1 MRGRLVR
8 FPPVAGVRPTPDR
21 VRETLFNWLGQS
33 LEGTRSL
40 ELFAGTGVLSLET
53 ISRGGALAVA
63 VDRHRAVIDA
73 LRSTAATFG
82 AAGLEL
88 HVAEARAFL
97 ARESRRF
104 DVIYLDP
111 PFAEDPWEWLLPACE
126 ARLDEGGFIYAE
138 APRVL
143 QPPPGLA
150 VHRHA
155 RAGQVHYHLLA
166 RAA

>member
-1 MRGRLVR
+1 VR
-8 FPPVAGVRPTPDR
+8 FPPVPGVRPTPDR

-33 LEGTRSL
+33 LEGVRSL

-53 ISRGGALAVA
+53 LSRGGALAVA
-63 VDRHRAVIDA
+63 VDRHRGVIDA
-73 LRSTAATFG
+73 LRATAGAFG
-82 AAGLEL
+82 VTGLEL
-88 HVAEARAFL
+88 HVAQARAWL
-97 ARESRRF
+97 AREARQF

-111 PFAEDPWEWLLPACE
+111 PFTEEPWEALLPACE
-126 ARLDEGGFIYAE
+126 ARLADQGLIYAE
-138 APRVL
+138 AAHEIRPSA
-143 QPPPGLA
+143 GLA